1 MAAHEVMS
9 GMQVEVEA
17 SGALERRMRVQVP
30 AAEVDREIEN
40 RLRTYGKRVKLKGFR
55 PGKIPLNV
63 IRRQFGNQIRAEVV
77 EQIVRTSFAQA
88 VGREKLAPAGGPR
101 IEPQNLEPGKDLEYT
116 AIFEVYPTVELK
128 GLDELKVEKPT
139 AEITEADVD
148 AVIEN
153 LRQQRLDW
161 RDVDA
166 PAATNMRVIVDLAG
180 SRNGEPVANASGEG
194 IPIVLGSG
202 RMPPQ
207 FDAALAGARAGET
220 RGFDVDAPAGAGQPD
235 AGPLHFEATVRAVQE
250 PVLPEV
256 DENFCASFGIEE
268 GGVPKLREDVR
279 ANMAR
284 ELAQTVRARMK
295 AQVLEQLHAANAIDV
310 PRALVEDEIT
320 NLQRDAGVRL
330 GIMDSSKLPARS
342 MFEQQAHRRVALGL
356 LMNEIIKQQ
365 GIMVDR
371 ARVEQRLEEIAAD
384 YQDPAA
390 VIRAYRADPQLMR
403 SVESLVLEDQ
413 AVEWLLERAETT
425 ERALP
430 FAELMK
436 LDKPSA

>member
-1 MAAHEVMS
+1 
-9 GMQVEVEA
+9 
-17 SGALERRMRVQVP
+17 
-30 AAEVDREIEN
+30 
-40 RLRTYGKRVKLKGFR
+40 
-55 PGKIPLNV
+55 
-63 IRRQFGNQIRAEVV
+63 
-77 EQIVRTSFAQA
+77 
-88 VGREKLAPAGGPR
+88 
-101 IEPQNLEPGKDLEYT
+101 
-116 AIFEVYPTVELK
+116 
-128 GLDELKVEKPT
+128 
-139 AEITEADVD
+139 
-148 AVIEN
+148 
-153 LRQQRLDW
+153 
-161 RDVDA
+161 
-166 PAATNMRVIVDLAG
+166 
-180 SRNGEPVANASGEG
+180 
-194 IPIVLGSG
+194 
-202 RMPPQ
+202 
-207 FDAALAGARAGET
+207 
-220 RGFDVDAPAGAGQPD
+220 
-235 AGPLHFEATVRAVQE
+235 VQE

-330 GIMDSSKLPARS
+330 GITDPSKLPARS

-356 LMNEIIKQQ
+356 LVNEIIKQQ
-365 GIMVDR
+365 GITVDR